1 MEKVRKVRTNNAER
15 YCLYYPDEGQYSK
28 LMTLHQAKMLARQFE
43 MAYIVNAET
52 AEVLF

>member
-1 MEKVRKVRTNNAER
+1 MEQVKRVRTNNAER

-28 LMTLHQAKMLARQFE
+28 LMTLHQAKLLARQFE

-52 AEVLF
+52 AEIYV